1 MIRTAIPF
9 GYLFIALF
17 LLAAFVAGVVAL
29 VVGLRRRSARARWL
43 GAALCAFVVIV
54 IVTEVAYDSALEWN
68 PTIGGDSQIV
78 GTWTDQGQTI
88 TLASDHTFTYQTA
101 SQTAR
106 GTWTRDDWNL
116 YLRGASYSG
125 TMRFIQFHGI
135 YRLMTHPPDDPDAWD
150 GDLGLRLARH

>member
-17 LLAAFVAGVVAL
+17 FLAAFVAGVVAL
-29 VVGLRRRSARARWL
+29 IVGVRRRSPRARWL
-43 GAALCAFVVIV
+43 AAALCAFVLIV
-54 IVTEVAYDSALEWN
+54 IVTEVAYDSSLEWN

-78 GTWTDQGQTI
+78 GAWIDHGQTM

-101 SQTAR
+101 SQTAH

-116 YLRGASYSG
+116 YLRGDSYSG
-125 TMRFIQFHGI
+125 TMRFVQFHGI
-135 YRLMTHPPDDPDAWD
+135 DRLMTHPPDDPDTWD
-150 GDLGLRLARH
+150 GDLGLRLAQH